1 MSERELL
8 INSLYRQFEK
18 DRIMIKKNLLYNL
31 NEVAIVTHKD
41 KKKITMIIKIE
52 EEK

>member
-1 MSERELL
+1 MNSRELL

-18 DRIMIKKNLLYNL
+18 DRILIKKTLLQSM
-31 NEVAIVTHKD
+31 NEVAIVTHQN

-52 EEK
+52 DDK